1 MNSIFDDI
9 TSTEEAAEVEGIA
22 EDVDSETLTT
32 IDPNRTVEKL
42 RDATKQLMAS
52 GLVEASGNA
61 SLYQTLL
68 TSLLDVN
75 RILEPL
81 DLLARADDVRGL
93 VYLTVLKSDDS
104 EDDEW
109 SHPLVRRQ
117 RLTLEQSLLVAILR
131 QFFINFEQDSGIG
144 RGEARVTVDELMS
157 QLQVYLGDPGS
168 EARER
173 KRVVNMLEQL
183 KGHGLVGTPDLHG
196 RVEIRPVIAH
206 VANPENLKALL
217 SNMSALAEAK
227 TTDDLSEES

>member
-42 RDATKQLMAS
+42 RDAAKQLMAS

-93 VYLTVLKSDDS
+93 VYLTVLKSGDS

-157 QLQVYLGDPGS
+157 QLQVYLGDLGS

-217 SNMSALAEAK
+217 SNMCALAEAK
-227 TTDDLSEES
+227 TTDDLGEES